1 MLEKTLDRDKYL
13 AKLYEIVEAECT
25 ELDALYGDYIQHL
38 IGIHGLNSMIANGL
52 LESCG
57 MVNSRQ
63 LYTLVKKGS

>member
-1 MLEKTLDRDKYL
+1 MANHRDGYLD
-13 AKLYEIVEAECT
+13 KLYEIIESEVQD
-25 ELDALYGDYIQHL
+25 LDALYGDYIQHL

-63 LYTLVKKGS
+63 LYTLVKKES